1 MDQKTILRS
10 LCGFILLNLGAA
22 IAQAAPETLSVG
34 MTLPPNQ
41 IQQIPGR
48 ELIVHG
54 KPLKIVSQPQQ
65 DKRLKEA
72 ESAGIS
78 YVINSQGQVGRS
90 LNEIII
96 TRATA
101 DEVQQA
107 ISGLKTT
114 PASVRHYEHLDSSSL
129 RFATFEQA
137 VSAQNELKTL
147 LPQAAIALPIQYQRR
162 KPR

>member
-10 LCGFILLNLGAA
+10 LCGLILLTLGAV

-54 KPLKIVSQPQQ
+54 KPLKVLGQPQPE
-65 DKRLKEA
+65 KRLKETDGA
-72 ESAGIS
+72 VSS

-96 TRATA
+96 TRATT

-107 ISGLKTT
+107 ISALKTT
-114 PASVRHYEHLDSSSL
+114 PVSVHHYEHLNSSSL

-137 VSAQNELKTL
+137 VSAQNEMKTL
-147 LPQAAIALPIQYQRR
+147 LPQAAVALPIQYQRR